1 MSVRFEPCRVEH
13 GRNQKREEKSAVYL
27 RAGCARWVGTLCADS
42 GEFCIQRKLFYIFL
56 RASQVDQDILDNLE
70 WQAKKPDEEIRTG
83 RENMIERLEWAGAQ
97 QRSSGSLE
105 RWWLG
110 VDPEIRQVAGKC
122 IV

>member
-1 MSVRFEPCRVEH
+1 M
-13 GRNQKREEKSAVYL
+13 GRNTL
-27 RAGCARWVGTLCADS
+27 RRFRRVFASSKNC
-42 GEFCIQRKLFYIFL
+42 FYIFPCV
-56 RASQVDQDILDNLE
+56 SQVDQDILDNLE
-70 WQAKKPDEEIRTG
+70 WQAKKSDEEIRAG

-110 VDPEIRQVAGKC
+110 VDPEIRQVAGQC